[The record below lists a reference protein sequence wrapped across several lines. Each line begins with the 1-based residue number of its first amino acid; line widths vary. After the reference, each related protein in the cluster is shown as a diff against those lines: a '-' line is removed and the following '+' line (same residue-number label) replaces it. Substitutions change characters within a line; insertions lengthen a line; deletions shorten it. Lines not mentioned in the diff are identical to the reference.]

1 MAEVYCGSPRKQVVL
16 KPYICLDLGG
26 EGERS
31 EACGKTGPTRNECRG
46 TGCVG
51 EQALSGS
58 SRAGRPEEGPLWSHT
73 VIVVRGSHQNE

>member
-16 KPYICLDLGG
+16 KPCVCLDLGG

-31 EACGKTGPTRNECRG
+31 EACGKTGPTRNECRR

-51 EQALSGS
+51 NKPFLAV
-58 SRAGRPEEGPLWSHT
+58 AGLDGRRRVLCGRT
-73 VIVVRGSHQNE
+73 Q